1 MFEVLNNMANGLGAV
16 LAVGPILGIIV
27 GVCIGM
33 FFGAIPGISAIM
45 AIAII
50 LPFTFYVDPIIGIT
64 TLLAVYKSGIYGGSI
79 SAILINT
86 PGAAASFL
94 TAQDGYALT
103 KMGKAGKALAM
114 ALYASVTGEAL
125 ATLVLIFVAAPISII
140 SLQAGPIEKVFLL
153 IFAFTVVGSMTG
165 ESIPRGILSCCLGM
179 LFAMVGMST
188 ITGATRLTFGIPE
201 LMSGFTFLPML
212 IGVLV
217 MPEVIEAIKR
227 RKEPH
232 QNVSFDKAASPDDNR
247 VTWKE
252 YRSVFGTI
260 IKSSSIGTF
269 IGALPGLGSSA
280 AAFLAYGEA
289 KRTAKNP
296 DEFGKGSIRGIAA
309 AESANNAVCGSSMIP
324 MLTLSIPGDDVTA
337 LLMGAFLIHG
347 ITPGPTIF
355 YEHTDVIYAIFAG
368 FLITDLFLLFIARAG
383 FKFWIKVSSVRRC
396 YIFPCVTVFAFFGA
410 YSVSQDMFNVLILI
424 VFTVFGYAM
433 RLVGLNAAAFIIGF
447 ILTPLLEQNLDQAVA
462 IVGDDYSLIY
472 QSPFAWAFT
481 GLTLFSIYSAFR
493 LNKRKLG
500 RSGFVANKNS
510 DDHSQDKSKTVLE

>member
-1 MFEVLNNMANGLGAV
+1 MMDIFNNIFGGLSSV
-16 LAVGPILGIIV
+16 LAAGPIAGIIA
-27 GVCIGM
+27 GVCVGI

-50 LPFTFYVDPIIGIT
+50 LPLTFYVDPIIGIT
-64 TLLAVYKSGIYGGSI
+64 MLLAVYKAGIYGGSI

-94 TAQDGYALT
+94 TAQDGHALT
-103 KMGKAGKALAM
+103 RAGKAGKALAM

-125 ATLVLIFVAAPISII
+125 ATLVLIFVAAPISVI

-165 ESIPRGILSCCLGM
+165 ESISRGILSCCIGM

-188 ITGATRLTFGIPE
+188 ITGANRFTFGIPE
-201 LMSGFTFLPML
+201 LTSGFTFLPLL

-217 MPEVIEAIKR
+217 MPEVIDAIKN
-227 RKEPH
+227 RKTPH
-232 QNVSFDKAASPDDNR
+232 HDLILNKSANPDDNR
-247 VTWKE
+247 VTLKE
-252 YRSVFGTI
+252 FRGVFGTI
-260 IKSSSIGTF
+260 LKSTGIGTF

-296 DEFGKGSIRGIAA
+296 DEFGKGSLHGIAA

-368 FLITDLFLLFIARAG
+368 FLITDLFLLVIARAG
-383 FKFWIKVSSVRRC
+383 FKFWTRVASVQRY
-396 YIFPCVTVFAFFGA
+396 YIFPCVTVFAFAGA
-410 YSVSQDMFNVLILI
+410 FTANQDMYDVLLLI
-424 VFTVFGYAM
+424 VFTVLGYGM
-433 RLVGLNAAAFIIGF
+433 RVVGLNAAAFIIGF
-447 ILTPLLEQNLDQAVA
+447 ILTPLLEQNLDQAIT
-462 IVGDDYSLIY
+462 IVGTNYHLVLA
-472 QSPFAWAFT
+472 SPFAWIFT
-481 GLTLFSIYSAFR
+481 ALSVFSIYSALR
-493 LNKRKLG
+493 MQRKV
-500 RSGFVANKNS
+500 RRKKNPS
-510 DDHSQDKSKTVLE
+510 HAPTINQSA

>member
-1 MFEVLNNMANGLGAV
+1 MIDILNNFFGGLV
-16 LAVGPILGIIV
+16 SVMAVGPIAGIIA
-27 GVCIGM
+27 GVCVGI

-50 LPFTFYVDPIIGIT
+50 LPLTFYVDPIIGIT
-64 TLLAVYKSGIYGGSI
+64 MLLAVYKAGIYGGSI

-94 TAQDGYALT
+94 TAQDGHALT
-103 KMGKAGKALAM
+103 KAGKAGKALAM

-125 ATLVLIFVAAPISII
+125 ATLVLIFVAAPISVI

-165 ESIPRGILSCCLGM
+165 ESIPRGILSCCIGM
-179 LFAMVGMST
+179 LFAMVGMSS
-188 ITGATRLTFGIPE
+188 ITGATRFTFGVPE
-201 LMSGFTFLPML
+201 LMSGFTFLPLL

-217 MPEVIEAIKR
+217 MPEVIDAIKN
-227 RKEPH
+227 RKTPH
-232 QNVSFDKAASPDDNR
+232 HDLVLSKSSNPDDNR

-252 YRSVFGTI
+252 YRSVIGTLL
-260 IKSSSIGTF
+260 KSTGIGTF

-296 DEFGKGSIRGIAA
+296 DEFGKGSLHGIAA

-355 YEHTDVIYAIFAG
+355 YEHTNVIYAIFAG
-368 FLITDLFLLFIARAG
+368 FLITDLFLLVIARAG
-383 FKFWIKVSSVRRC
+383 FGFWTKVASVQRY
-396 YIFPCVTVFAFFGA
+396 YIFPCVTVFAIAGA
-410 YSVSQDMFNVLILI
+410 FTANQDMYDVLILI
-424 VFTVFGYAM
+424 GFTVFGYGM
-433 RLVGLNAAAFIIGF
+433 RLVGLNPAAFIIGF
-447 ILTPLLEQNLDQAVA
+447 ILTPLLEQNLDQAIA
-462 IVGDDYSLIY
+462 IVGTDYTMIAA
-472 QSPFAWAFT
+472 SPFAWIFTALSAF
-481 GLTLFSIYSAFR
+481 SVYSAMR
-493 LNKRKLG
+493 MKKKGKKKAAATPRA
-500 RSGFVANKNS
+500 SEHAV
-510 DDHSQDKSKTVLE
+510 

>member
-1 MFEVLNNMANGLGAV
+1 MFEVFNNIFTGLGAV
-16 LAVGPILGIIV
+16 MAPGPLLGIIA
-27 GVCIGM
+27 GVCVGI

-50 LPFTFYVDPIIGIT
+50 LPLTFYVDPIIGIT
-64 TLLAVYKSGIYGGSI
+64 MLLAVYKSGIYGGSI

-94 TAQDGYALT
+94 TAQDGHALT
-103 KMGKAGKALAM
+103 KAGKSGKALAM

-125 ATLVLIFVAAPISII
+125 ATIVLIFVAAPISLIA
-140 SLQAGPIEKVFLL
+140 LQAGPIEKVFLL

-165 ESIPRGILSCCLGM
+165 ESVSRGLLSCCIGM
-179 LFAMVGMST
+179 LFAMVGYSS
-188 ITGATRLTFGIPE
+188 ITGAARFTFGIPE

-227 RKEPH
+227 RKSPH
-232 QNVSFDKAASPDDNR
+232 HDLMLNKSANLDDNR
-247 VTWKE
+247 ITWKE
-252 YRSVFGTI
+252 YCSVFSTML
-260 IKSSSIGTF
+260 KSSSIGTF

-355 YEHTDVIYAIFAG
+355 YEHTEVIYAIFAG
-368 FLITDLFLLFIARAG
+368 FLITDIFLLMIARAG
-383 FKFWIKVSSVRRC
+383 FKFWTRVASIRRC

-410 YSVSQDMFNVLILI
+410 FTANQDMYNVLLLI
-424 VFTVFGYAM
+424 CFTLIGYSM

-447 ILTPLLEQNLDQAVA
+447 ILTPQLEQNLDQAIA
-462 IVGDDYSLIY
+462 IVGSDYSLIFT
-472 QSPFAWAFT
+472 SPFAWI
-481 GLTLFSIYSAFR
+481 FSALSLLSVYSALR
-493 LNKRKLG
+493 LKKVGKKKQVQTEHVTRVQN
-500 RSGFVANKNS
+500 A
-510 DDHSQDKSKTVLE
+510 

>member
-1 MFEVLNNMANGLGAV
+1 MFDVFNNMLHGLSAV
-16 LAVGPILGIIV
+16 LAPGPILGIIA
-27 GVCIGM
+27 GVCVGI

-94 TAQDGYALT
+94 TAQDGHALT
-103 KMGKAGKALAM
+103 KIGKAGKALAM

-179 LFAMVGMST
+179 LFAMVGMSS
-188 ITGATRLTFGIPE
+188 ITGATRFTFGIPE

-232 QNVSFDKAASPDDNR
+232 QNLSLDKAANPDDNR

-260 IKSSSIGTF
+260 LKSSSIGTF

-355 YEHTDVIYAIFAG
+355 YEHTDIIYAIFAG

-383 FKFWIKVSSVRRC
+383 FKFWIKVASIRRC

-410 YSVSQDMFNVLILI
+410 YSVSQDMFNVLLLV
-424 VFTVFGYAM
+424 VFTLIGYSM

-472 QSPFAWAFT
+472 QSPFAWVFT
-481 GLTLFSIYSAFR
+481 ALTLFSLYSAFR
-493 LNKRKLG
+493 LKKRRTKRTG
-500 RSGFVANKNS
+500 WF
-510 DDHSQDKSKTVLE
+510 SKKTAVPT